1 MLKSPV
7 KIVFSHCE
15 FLCHVK
21 FYDPGGNGK
30 PMGVNI
36 LGIDPGTRNC
46 GYAIVTLDGG
56 RLQLL
61 EAGLIKM
68 KAEALQFQIPQMVEA
83 LEQIFKTHEIHEVA
97 MEDIFYAHN
106 PQTVIKLAQ
115 FRGAIT
121 LKLLEEFGQFA
132 EYTPLQVK
140 KALTGKAKAA
150 KEQVAFMVQRLLGIK
165 KEIRP
170 LDITDAMAVAIT
182 HAQRVRLS
190 ASKRK

>member
-1 MLKSPV
+1 
-7 KIVFSHCE
+7 
-15 FLCHVK
+15 
-21 FYDPGGNGK
+21 
-30 PMGVNI
+30 MGVNI

-46 GYAIVTLDGG
+46 GYAIIRLEGG
-56 RLQLL
+56 KLQLL

-68 KAEALQFQIPQMVEA
+68 KAEALQYQIPQMVEA
-83 LEQIFKTHEIHEVA
+83 LEQIFAAHEIHEVA

-106 PQTVIKLAQ
+106 PQTVLKLAQ

-121 LKLLEEFGQFA
+121 LKLLQEFGQFA

-165 KEIRP
+165 KEIKP

-190 ASKRK
+190 KGKKG